1 MGEKEHIDE
10 LLKESFKQFEPAS
23 PDVWSNIS
31 QQLGHQ
37 AVQAGAA
44 AKINAAIKSAT
55 LTTKVF
61 IAVGIPALGLTGY
74 ALYTYTTEKTNES
87 VVLIDTPPGAPE
99 LQVQVAPE
107 VEMENQVTQSVTS
120 EKAIP
125 ESKHNKVQP
134 VSKPT
139 HDKGYTT
146 PDEASPVQ
154 VQADES
160 LIPSTEIAPA
170 MVKPA
175 PSRIAPKTNVK
186 SSTRERMNRQAN
198 TQVKEHTPVKLDAA
212 TGVDD
217 VVIYNAITPD
227 GDGKNDF
234 FKVQISEVSRFF
246 LAIKDSDGNTVF
258 EAESKDKAWD
268 GKHQRSGEDC
278 KSGTY
283 IYFLVYDLPDGK
295 SHTKSGPI
303 LLIR

>member
-10 LLKESFKQFEPAS
+10 LLKESFSQFEPAS

-74 ALYTYTTEKTNES
+74 ALYTYTTEKANES

-107 VEMENQVTQSVTS
+107 VEIENPVTQPVT
-120 EKAIP
+120 EAKALP
-125 ESKHNKVQP
+125 ESTNNKVQP
-134 VSKPT
+134 ATKEEHVENHINT
-139 HDKGYTT
+139 VVAD
-146 PDEASPVQ
+146 PVQ
-154 VQADES
+154 VQANE
-160 LIPSTEIAPA
+160 LLNPSAEISPA
-170 MVKPA
+170 IIKPA
-175 PSRIAPKTNVK
+175 PSRILPKSNVK
-186 SSTRERMNRQAN
+186 SSTRERMNRQSN
-198 TQVKEHTPVKLDAA
+198 TQVKEQTPVKLDVAPS
-212 TGVDD
+212 VDD
-217 VVIYNAITPD
+217 VVIYNAISPD

-234 FKVQISEVSRFF
+234 FKVQIGEVSRFF
-246 LAIKDSDGNTVF
+246 LAIKDVEGNTVF

-283 IYFLVYDLPDGK
+283 VYFLVYDLPDGN